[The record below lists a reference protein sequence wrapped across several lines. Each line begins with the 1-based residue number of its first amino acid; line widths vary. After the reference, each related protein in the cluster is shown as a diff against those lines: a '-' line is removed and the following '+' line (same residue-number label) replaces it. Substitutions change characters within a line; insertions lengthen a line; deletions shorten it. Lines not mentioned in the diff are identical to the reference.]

1 MKKTDKKITDQLE
14 RQIKEMCKDIENA
27 LLRYSKSVLLSGMV
41 SEEEIISYLDNGNNY
56 RLAKAIVSAWMRSD
70 PYGPSSWDKTQQ
82 RLIKN
87 IGLV

>member
-27 LLRYSKSVLLSGMV
+27 LLRYSRSVLLSGMV
-41 SEEEIISYLDNGNNY
+41 SEEEIISHLDNGNNY

-70 PYGPSSWDKTQQ
+70 PYGPSSRDKTQQ

-87 IGLV
+87 IELV